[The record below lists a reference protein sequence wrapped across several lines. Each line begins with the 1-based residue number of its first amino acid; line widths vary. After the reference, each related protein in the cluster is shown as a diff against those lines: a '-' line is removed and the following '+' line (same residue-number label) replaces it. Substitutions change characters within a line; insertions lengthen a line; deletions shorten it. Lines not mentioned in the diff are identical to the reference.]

1 MAKTNDAVPH
11 LIEAATADTMYRDVC
26 LRRARDLLRPTL
38 DDPGYRAIR
47 SIQKEL
53 DELVRYTGSAVS
65 LARFRRTIGTI
76 V

>member
-53 DELVRYTGSAVS
+53 DELVRHTDPLCPWPASGGRSEP
-65 LARFRRTIGTI
+65 
-76 V
+76 

>member
-11 LIEAATADTMYRDVC
+11 LVEAATADTTWRDVY

-38 DDPGYRAIR
+38 QDPGYRAIR

-53 DELVRYTGSAVS
+53 DELVPYTRCAVS
-65 LARFRRTIGTI
+65 RPASGGRSEP
-76 V
+76 